1 MTTKETRS
9 DQADALRRRAE
20 EKAFRM
26 MVERVKDYAI
36 IMLDVEGRVTSWN
49 LGAEHINGYRADE
62 IVGRHFSQ
70 LYPKEDVE
78 SGKPEREL
86 AAAAAE
92 GRFEDEGWRIRKDGS
107 RIFASVII
115 TALRDDAG
123 QLCGFA
129 KVTRDITT
137 RKQVETAALESKAKL
152 EAALASMTDAVCI
165 SDVAGQL
172 TDFNDAFASF
182 FRYRD
187 KAECARMRSKNPDLI
202 EVFTTNGELVARDMW
217 AVPRALRGE
226 TVTNAEY
233 IFHRKD
239 TGETWSGSCNFNP
252 IHDKAGAIVG
262 SVVVSNDITGR
273 KKMEQEIKEAKLFLE
288 LVVKSSPMPIIAHD
302 AQGHITKWSTA
313 AEKLLGWTEQEVL
326 GKQPP
331 MIPSDNQDLFR
342 ETLSSVFQGNN
353 VFLDSVPLYRKDGS
367 MVLCEIAASLLQGMQ
382 AEKNGLVAI
391 INDISERKKMEQEIK
406 EAKLFLELVV
416 KSSPMPI
423 LVRDAQANI
432 TMWSTAAEK
441 LLGWTEQEVLGKQPP
456 MIPSDEQ
463 DEFVKTFSSVLQ
475 GNSAFLVD
483 VTLRRKD
490 GSIVLCEI
498 AASFFRGA
506 QSEKNGMVAI
516 INDTSERKRAEE
528 DIRQLLAQVNRR
540 AKNLEAL
547 RAIDNAVLNS
557 LDLDL
562 TMSLILAQ
570 VQARLKVDATDIL
583 LLNPHSHVLTF
594 AAGRGFRTEALEK
607 TRLRLG
613 EGFAG
618 RSALERQIVNVRDLR
633 TTGDT
638 LTRAPLLRGE
648 DFVTYFAAPLIAKG
662 QVKGVLEVFDRA
674 PLDPDEEWL
683 AFLRLLAG
691 QTAIAIDNAI
701 LFSDLER
708 SNVDLSL
715 AYDATIEGWVTALD
729 LRDEETQGHSRRV
742 TEMTEKL
749 AGAMGFSEADLVHV
763 RRGALL
769 HDIGKLSIP
778 DAVLLKMGTLTEEEW
793 GIIRRHPQMAFD
805 MLAPI
810 AYLRPAINIPHCHHE
825 KFDGSGYPQGLKGEQ
840 IPLAARIF
848 AVIDVYDALTS
859 ARRYRTAWSQEKT
872 LEHIKS
878 LVGTHFD
885 PQVVTSFLSVI
896 LSFDE

>member
-1 MTTKETRS
+1 MTRQKTRS
-9 DQADALRRRAE
+9 DQADALRRQAE

-26 MVERVKDYAI
+26 MVEAVQDYAVI
-36 IMLDVEGRVTSWN
+36 ILDVEGRITGWN
-49 LGAEHINGYRADE
+49 RGAEHIKGYRADE
-62 IVGRHFSQ
+62 IVGRRFSQ

-78 SGKPEREL
+78 SGKPERAL

-92 GRFEDEGWRIRKDGS
+92 GRFEDEGWRVRKDGS
-107 RIFASVII
+107 RFFASVII
-115 TALRDDAG
+115 TVLRDDAG
-123 QLCGFA
+123 ELRGFA

-137 RKQVETAALESKAKL
+137 RKQVETTALESKAKL

-165 SDVAGQL
+165 SDVTGQL
-172 TDFNDAFASF
+172 TDFNNAFASF

-187 KAECARMRSKNPDLI
+187 KAECARMRSDNPGII
-202 EVFTTNGELVARDMW
+202 EVFMTNGELVPPDMW

-233 IFHRKD
+233 IFRRKD

-252 IHDKAGAIVG
+252 IRDKAGVIVG
-262 SVVVSNDITGR
+262 SVVVSNDITR
-273 KKMEQEIKEAKLFLE
+273 RNKMEQEVREAKLFLE
-288 LVVKSSPMPIIAHD
+288 LIVKSSPMPIIVRD
-302 AQGHITKWSTA
+302 AQANVTAWNPA

-331 MIPSDNQDLFR
+331 MIPS
-342 ETLSSVFQGNN
+342 E
-353 VFLDSVPLYRKDGS
+353 
-367 MVLCEIAASLLQGMQ
+367 
-382 AEKNGLVAI
+382 
-391 INDISERKKMEQEIK
+391 
-406 EAKLFLELVV
+406 
-416 KSSPMPI
+416 
-423 LVRDAQANI
+423 
-432 TMWSTAAEK
+432 
-441 LLGWTEQEVLGKQPP
+441 
-456 MIPSDEQ
+456 EQ
-463 DEFVKTFSSVLQ
+463 DEFVKTFSSVLK
-475 GNSAFLVD
+475 GNSTFLVD
-483 VTLRRKD
+483 VTLCRKD

-498 AASFFRGA
+498 AASFFQGA
-506 QSEKNGMVAI
+506 QPEKHGIIAI

-528 DIRQLLAQVNRR
+528 DVRQLLTQVNRR

-557 LDLDL
+557 LDIDL

-594 AAGRGFRTEALEK
+594 AAGRGFHTEALKK

-618 RSALERQIVNVRDLR
+618 RSALERQIVNIRDLR
-633 TTGDT
+633 TTGDAFMRT
-638 LTRAPLLRGE
+638 PLLKGE

-662 QVKGVLEVFDRA
+662 QVKGVLEVFHRVA
-674 PLDPDEEWL
+674 LAPDEEWL

-778 DAVLLKMGTLTEEEW
+778 DAILLKMGTLTEEEW
-793 GIIRRHPQMAFD
+793 VIIRRHPQLAFD
-805 MLAPI
+805 MLSPI
-810 AYLRPAINIPHCHHE
+810 AYLRPALNIPHCHHE

-859 ARRYRTAWSQEKT
+859 ARHYRAAWSQEKT

-878 LVGTHFD
+878 LTGTHFD

>member
-1 MTTKETRS
+1 MYF
-9 DQADALRRRAE
+9 L
-20 EKAFRM
+20 
-26 MVERVKDYAI
+26 
-36 IMLDVEGRVTSWN
+36 LDV
-49 LGAEHINGYRADE
+49 
-62 IVGRHFSQ
+62 
-70 LYPKEDVE
+70 P
-78 SGKPEREL
+78 
-86 AAAAAE
+86 
-92 GRFEDEGWRIRKDGS
+92 
-107 RIFASVII
+107 
-115 TALRDDAG
+115 LR
-123 QLCGFA
+123 
-129 KVTRDITT
+129 
-137 RKQVETAALESKAKL
+137 
-152 EAALASMTDAVCI
+152 
-165 SDVAGQL
+165 
-172 TDFNDAFASF
+172 
-182 FRYRD
+182 
-187 KAECARMRSKNPDLI
+187 
-202 EVFTTNGELVARDMW
+202 
-217 AVPRALRGE
+217 
-226 TVTNAEY
+226 
-233 IFHRKD
+233 
-239 TGETWSGSCNFNP
+239 
-252 IHDKAGAIVG
+252 
-262 SVVVSNDITGR
+262 
-273 KKMEQEIKEAKLFLE
+273 
-288 LVVKSSPMPIIAHD
+288 
-302 AQGHITKWSTA
+302 
-313 AEKLLGWTEQEVL
+313 
-326 GKQPP
+326 
-331 MIPSDNQDLFR
+331 
-342 ETLSSVFQGNN
+342 
-353 VFLDSVPLYRKDGS
+353 RKDGS

-382 AEKNGLVAI
+382 SEKNGMVAI
-391 INDISERKKMEQEIK
+391 INDITERKKMEQEIK

-432 TMWSTAAEK
+432 TMWSPAAEK

-618 RSALERQIVNVRDLR
+618 RSALERQIVNIRDLR

-638 LTRAPLLRGE
+638 FTRAALLKGE

-805 MLAPI
+805 MLVAHRLPAPCHQH
-810 AYLRPAINIPHCHHE
+810 PA
-825 KFDGSGYPQGLKGEQ
+825 
-840 IPLAARIF
+840 
-848 AVIDVYDALTS
+848 
-859 ARRYRTAWSQEKT
+859 
-872 LEHIKS
+872 
-878 LVGTHFD
+878 
-885 PQVVTSFLSVI
+885 LSSREI
-896 LSFDE
+896 